1 MPTDGIE
8 PSTIHCRLPV
18 DRIYVRSS

>member
-18 DRIYVRSS
+18 DRTYVRSS